1 MRTILFF
8 LLLSPFL
15 LESQNV
21 NEQLKT
27 LELKLENLRQQQK
40 ELELEIE
47 GLKMQKVRTDLM
59 PLLPA
64 LQPGEELI
72 NHALMSLVYAEAY
85 EQARWVGHI
94 ITPDV
99 VNGGVGRTNDF
110 RIDPKI
116 KTGSAVEQDYFV
128 KTLQADSAYV
138 YDGFGYDRGHLA
150 PSADFRWSE
159 QALSES
165 YYYSNMSPQL
175 AEFNRGIWSDL
186 EGTLR
191 AYLFRNPN
199 TQLFVFTGPV
209 LRPGLP
215 VIPRAKNKVAIPEQF
230 WKIALDVQNRKAIAF
245 IVPQKT
251 GGYPLASFATSI
263 DEVEKITGIDFFAGM
278 ENGLEEALEKQIDKN
293 AFLTT
298 IAAGDVE
305 PLSAVTL
312 PPAHFNTV
320 QAKLYMGRNQEIK
333 VCGKVVSARASRK
346 GNILLNLDQQY
357 PNELFTIFINK
368 EQLVNFSYDPI
379 SFWKDKYIVV
389 KGKVNSLGG
398 VPVVYVEKENQL
410 GEFLG
415 K

>member
-1 MRTILFF
+1 MCET
-8 LLLSPFL
+8 S
-15 LESQNV
+15 
-21 NEQLKT
+21 
-27 LELKLENLRQQQK
+27 
-40 ELELEIE
+40 
-47 GLKMQKVRTDLM
+47 
-59 PLLPA
+59 
-64 LQPGEELI
+64 
-72 NHALMSLVYAEAY
+72 
-85 EQARWVGHI
+85 
-94 ITPDV
+94 
-99 VNGGVGRTNDF
+99 
-110 RIDPKI
+110 
-116 KTGSAVEQDYFV
+116 
-128 KTLQADSAYV
+128 
-138 YDGFGYDRGHLA
+138 
-150 PSADFRWSE
+150 
-159 QALSES
+159 
-165 YYYSNMSPQL
+165 
-175 AEFNRGIWSDL
+175 GIWSDL

-230 WKIALDVQNRKAIAF
+230 WKIALDVQNRQAIAF

-278 ENGLEEALEKQIDKN
+278 ENGLEETLEKQIDKN

-368 EQLVNFSYDPI
+368 DQLVNFSYDPI
-379 SFWKDKYIVV
+379 TAWKDKYIIV